1 MNKLTKLSIA
11 LITASASALSQADT
25 INYNF
30 ETITTA
36 PEFKDSFPVD
46 MNDSREA
53 ISANLTI
60 FEHPIDLS
68 LLDFDGRDQ
77 TLANTLSS
85 VGVDNVSYL
94 ERVKKGNFDSASLRT
109 VLNYLRSNAND
120 GRYQQ
125 VAAYR
130 SSFADDNES
139 QELVVF
145 DSINPE
151 TGELSYFNNEQARSI
166 NNLGWIAGDSSSTFN
181 KQQFNDETW
190 LIPNFIRRGFV
201 KTKNRVIELLPPYN
215 EIVGGVSYATDIS
228 DSGWVVGYG
237 SVEATN
243 RLLARQLTCEQ
254 LSSTREQDEIAEP
267 RHSEACIWGG
277 DLISVPSSVADVNLG
292 FNGRIREQLAFY
304 KTHALMWQV
313 NANGE
318 VSQPIDLGIALD
330 DSATVNQASYY
341 SRAFAVNNEGYAVG
355 DSHVV
360 TVDNLVRL
368 QATLFH
374 NGNVHVITNPQTY
387 IQSRAVDI
395 NDNNIIIGTM
405 VDTAG
410 TSRVQKSFYYDLN
423 SSDVVVQKIDDFSV
437 GANTYARAINNQNVV
452 VGQTETS
459 SLSGGLT
466 PKHGF
471 VYYTDTDEMFDL
483 NDLVTC
489 KTDMTITD
497 AVAINNDGAILAHA
511 SYTQTARNIMNQQV
525 TNASGEL
532 VREQV
537 EYSVRLIPDASGMF
551 DCVTPDGDVK
561 IKRQGASSS
570 WFFLGLFFITF
581 LFKNHFSNRKTI

>member
-36 PEFKDSFPVD
+36 PEFKDSFPID

-68 LLDFDGRDQ
+68 LLDFDDRDQ

-94 ERVKKGNFDSASLRT
+94 ERVKKGNFDSVSLNT

-215 EIVGGVSYATDIS
+215 EILGGVSYATDIS

-237 SVEATN
+237 SVNETN
-243 RLLARQLTCEQ
+243 SLLSLELNCKTGE
-254 LSSTREQDEIAEP
+254 
-267 RHSEACIWGG
+267 
-277 DLISVPSSVADVNLG
+277 DLELASPVPEDVCVWKNFRANIG
-292 FNGRIREQLAFY
+292 TQRTYF

-330 DSATVNQASYY
+330 DSATVSQASYY

-570 WFFLGLFFITF
+570 WFFFGLFFITF